1 MDDVTRGVPSTGKP
15 GANASAMHVRLLRHS
30 DLPGAM
36 RLKEAANWNQTDED
50 WARLLELEPEGCF
63 VIAQDD
69 VVAASATVV
78 VYGTDLAWI
87 GMVLTL
93 PEFRKRGLG
102 GRLMERVLEFA
113 ASRSVAKVGLDATD
127 MGFPLYRRF
136 GFETE
141 CIVEQWERPA
151 GLAPV
156 SPVVLDS
163 WQPAPDLDLLAFG
176 AERSKLLASLARV
189 DAASVGDGEGFAM
202 ARPGSKAAYF
212 GPCVAKSFAAAE
224 DLLRWFLAR
233 HSREQACWDILLDN
247 HDAVA
252 LARKYGF
259 QPVRRLRRMIRNLK
273 SPAAPVNPRYSTV
286 FAIAGFE
293 YG

>member
-1 MDDVTRGVPSTGKP
+1 MQ
-15 GANASAMHVRLLRHS
+15 VRLFRHF
-30 DLPGAM
+30 DLAGAM
-36 RLKEAANWNQTDED
+36 RLKEAANWNQTEDD
-50 WARLLELEPEGCF
+50 WARLLELEPDGCF
-63 VIAQDD
+63 VISQDD

-93 PEFRKRGLG
+93 PEFRKRGLSS
-102 GRLMERVLEFA
+102 RLMERVLEFA
-113 ASRSVAKVGLDATD
+113 TSRAVGKVGLDATD

-141 CIVEQWERPA
+141 CIVERWERPA
-151 GLAPV
+151 GIAPV
-156 SPVVLDS
+156 TSVVAKP
-163 WQPAPDLDLLAFG
+163 WRPAPDLDLLAFG
-176 AERSKLLASLARV
+176 TERSKLLASLARV
-189 DAASVGDGEGFAM
+189 DAASVGDGEGYAM

-212 GPCVAKSFAAAE
+212 GPCVAKSPVAAE
-224 DLLRWFLAR
+224 NLLRWFLAQ

-259 QPVRRLRRMIRNLK
+259 QAVRRLRRMVL
-273 SPAAPVNPRYSTV
+273 SLHAAAPPPVSPKYSTM